1 MANARGKYA
10 YGICDRTGFRYK
22 LNELV
27 YEVVNGVKT
36 GLRVGR
42 DVFDPDQPQN
52 FIGRVRTN
60 DPQSLSNPR
69 PDRTEPA
76 TTNQLG
82 NNPFKT
88 GTPGATTDITVT
100 EINHG
105 RDTGDTV
112 RFRNADTFAGI
123 SKSVIELSAGYTITK
138 VDANTYTVTVS
149 ATASAAD
156 VIGGGALASAGPVT
170 LSA

>member
-1 MANARGKYA
+1 M
-10 YGICDRTGFRYK
+10 
-22 LNELV
+22 
-27 YEVVNGVKT
+27 
-36 GLRVGR
+36 
-42 DVFDPDQPQN
+42 FDPDQPQN

-76 TTNQLG
+76 TPNQLG

-156 VIGGGALASAGPVT
+156 IIGGGALASAGPVT